1 MAKQNNSDWMSE
13 YQDKELER
21 IEKDISSLYSNAAK
35 ELDEEFGKFVES
47 SKEQLN
53 EKLAQLD
60 AGEITKSE
68 YQLWVQKQMLQTDRY
83 KATVKHMTDILVK
96 SDKAAMAVMN
106 GKLPTVVAES
116 YNFSQALGFEAAKKA
131 GLSVG
136 TFQVYNAKSV
146 QKIIKD
152 NPKLLKEVDVP
163 EDKKWNQT
171 KINREITTGMLKGE
185 SIPKVSDRLRRVTD
199 MDKNAATRNAR
210 TAMTAAENVGRSES
224 AEELK
229 EMGIPVEEV
238 WSATFD
244 KRTRET
250 HILLDGTVKDE
261 NGFFGEGILLHPLR
275 YPADPDGDPEEIY
288 NCRCRLNIQ
297 IKGIDHSNDKEL
309 YEKFMKEN
317 DPDSYKRIREVD
329 EPKEEAYRI
338 NKEKAER
345 HLQER
350 INRDVNPKE
359 NDEKPKDHV
368 SGKETKIPELQTKV
382 SMIKEM
388 SNNEIRDEFIN
399 DPNSYIYKPRYQ
411 AMTEERKNLMIETDA
426 LRKER
431 DSLEEE
437 LKGESHVKP
446 KSEWTEDEA
455 FFASLLG
462 DKPTEYTERGEEIN
476 DRLSDI
482 RNEIRDKEARSSELY
497 DNLRR
502 EDQFNYIVE
511 EAKWEKEIDR
521 WSFEEGNKEKD
532 YEGFSTTMGLA
543 FDKDLEAGKG
553 FIAEMSPD
561 EYLDRIAFEIFQT
574 TRERAIVCDYSNVK
588 EYAEMMANGVKFDMG
603 YLDYTDK
610 GQEGRH
616 RAMAARLLG
625 IEKIPVYIR
634 GRRP

>member
-35 ELDEEFGKFVES
+35 EVEAEFAKFTES
-47 SKEQLN
+47 S
-53 EKLAQLD
+53 EKQMVAMQGKLE
-60 AGEITKSE
+60 AGEISKSE
-68 YQLWVQKQMLQTDRY
+68 YQVWVQKQMLQTDRY
-83 KATVKHMTDILVK
+83 KATVKSMTDILVK

-146 QKIIKD
+146 QKIIKE

-185 SIPKVSDRLRRVTD
+185 SIPKVSERLRRVTD

-297 IKGIDHSNDKEL
+297 IKGIDHSKDKDL
-309 YEKFMKEN
+309 YERFMKEN

-329 EPKEEAYRI
+329 EPKEEAYQK
-338 NKEKAER
+338 NKEKAEKNLPAR
-345 HLQER
+345 QER
-350 INRDVNPKE
+350 IRELKAQEHTRKEPAMTIPAHPTRPRMKDYMDENGFVDYDKYEPARAKYDKQMEEYNKIRDDYVKKYEDIPSMSMPELTKWCDAHNVEVLPSGLQTFIGGTADVSGIDGRVLTRLTERYDELFKKFPYVLDYRQDFMESRGESGIFRFGIGYAPKE
-359 NDEKPKDHV
+359 QFEAEAGNGIVFGGGADNIVSMARNHFDMV
-368 SGKETKIPELQTKV
+368 SGNGLV
-382 SMIKEM
+382 NGSG
-388 SNNEIRDEFIN
+388 S
-399 DPNSYIYKPRYQ
+399 
-411 AMTEERKNLMIETDA
+411 L
-426 LRKER
+426 
-431 DSLEEE
+431 DSLFDHEF
-437 LKGESHVKP
+437 GH
-446 KSEWTEDEA
+446 
-455 FFASLLG
+455 
-462 DKPTEYTERGEEIN
+462 N
-476 DRLSDI
+476 
-482 RNEIRDKEARSSELY
+482 
-497 DNLRR
+497 
-502 EDQFNYIVE
+502 VE
-511 EAKWEKEIDR
+511 EAIIQKNGLSRWDFERECGSRLKGLEGASEYSTVKDTERFAEAFAAYIGGEDTPFAREMGKILKEQGMI
-521 WSFEEGNKEKD
+521 
-532 YEGFSTTMGLA
+532 
-543 FDKDLEAGKG
+543 
-553 FIAEMSPD
+553 
-561 EYLDRIAFEIFQT
+561 
-574 TRERAIVCDYSNVK
+574 
-588 EYAEMMANGVKFDMG
+588 
-603 YLDYTDK
+603 
-610 GQEGRH
+610 
-616 RAMAARLLG
+616 
-625 IEKIPVYIR
+625 
-634 GRRP
+634 

>member
-35 ELDEEFGKFVES
+35 EVDAEFGKFVES
-47 SKEQLN
+47 SKKQMD
-53 EKLAQLD
+53 EKLAQLE

-116 YNFSQALGFEAAKKA
+116 YNFSQALGFEAARKA

-229 EMGIPVEEV
+229 EKGIPVEEV
-238 WSATFD
+238 WSAAID

-261 NGFFGEGILLHPLR
+261 NGFFGADILLHPLR

-297 IKGIDHSNDKEL
+297 LKGIDHSNDKEL
-309 YEKFMKEN
+309 YERFMKEN

-329 EPKEEAYRI
+329 EPKEEAYQKH
-338 NKEKAER
+338 KEKAEASLPAR
-345 HLQER
+345 QER
-350 INRDVNPKE
+350 IREAREAMESKPSKAQEKTSEKYVEEKKISSKQTSIPVMPESVRQGYDKFETKYIDSKVENGRLYDKNGKLVSESKSKRGDSVNIASESIYQDVGQGSFEIHNHTADELFSWKDIANYEKYGINGTITIPSGYEYTLLNTNEPRWSWDDTKRSE
-359 NDEKPKDHV
+359 VKWLATGWSEAQDKINDEW
-368 SGKETKIPELQTKV
+368 
-382 SMIKEM
+382 
-388 SNNEIRDEFIN
+388 RDERRA
-399 DPNSYIYKPRYQ
+399 YIDSLQ
-411 AMTEERKNLMIETDA
+411 NL
-426 LRKER
+426 ER
-431 DSLEEE
+431 DTQRKLLREWDETNSRITRQERWLEEN
-437 LKGESHVKP
+437 
-446 KSEWTEDEA
+446 A
-455 FFASLLG
+455 
-462 DKPTEYTERGEEIN
+462 
-476 DRLSDI
+476 
-482 RNEIRDKEARSSELY
+482 
-497 DNLRR
+497 
-502 EDQFNYIVE
+502 
-511 EAKWEKEIDR
+511 EK
-521 WSFEEGNKEKD
+521 
-532 YEGFSTTMGLA
+532 Y
-543 FDKDLEAGKG
+543 G
-553 FIAEMSPD
+553 FIYEK
-561 EYLDRIAFEIFQT
+561 RK
-574 TRERAIVCDYSNVK
+574 VK
-588 EYAEMMANGVKFDMG
+588 
-603 YLDYTDK
+603 
-610 GQEGRH
+610 
-616 RAMAARLLG
+616 
-625 IEKIPVYIR
+625 
-634 GRRP
+634 